1 MTKNQYKLI
10 GLIALGGTLEF
21 YDFTIY
27 ALFAPYLSQHFF
39 ANTNQFIT
47 LINTFAVFALGYL
60 ARPLGGIIFGHL
72 GDKFGRKSAFSLS
85 VFIMAIATLLIGCLP
100 TYQSIGM
107 AAPIFLIILRLLQGF
122 SVGGEIPGAA
132 IFSSEHMP
140 TNQKGGAIGFVFMCI
155 TLGNTIGAG
164 VGLILTTFLTPQQM
178 LLWGWRIPFILGFI
192 VGIISYKVRNKT
204 LETPTFLAILKE
216 NNIHRLP
223 LLGVLQLSR
232 VKLFSAFL
240 LTAVP
245 ASIISFFLYLPT
257 YLINNINIQ
266 VSHTYVINFFAF
278 LSLGLMTFFSGRVSD
293 YINRTRLLII
303 STILLIVFSYPLFY
317 GLKLYGDTFL
327 WLFILGLAA
336 LGGMANGSYIIL
348 LLELFPA
355 NIRYSAVGFSYGLG
369 IAVFGGI
376 GPLAFTWLIRYLG
389 ILEAPAFYI
398 LSCAIL
404 TLFAGLVNVST
415 SKFTKYANKP
425 LIKKHPIHIE
435 S

>member
-1 MTKNQYKLI
+1 MI
-10 GLIALGGTLEF
+10 GLIALGGALEF

-39 ANTNQFIT
+39 ANTNQFIN

-60 ARPLGGIIFGHL
+60 ARPLGGIVFGHL

-107 AAPIFLIILRLLQGF
+107 AAPILLILLRLLQGF

-132 IFSSEHMP
+132 IFTSEHMP
-140 TNQKGGAIGFVFMCI
+140 SNQRGVAIGFVFMCI

-164 VGLILTTFLTPQQM
+164 VGLILTTCLTSQQM

-192 VGIISYKVRNKT
+192 VGIISYEIRSKT

-216 NNIHRLP
+216 NNLHRLP
-223 LLGVLQLSR
+223 FLGVLQLSPI
-232 VKLFSAFL
+232 KLLSAFL

-266 VSHTYVINFFAF
+266 VSHTYIINFFAF

-293 YINRTRLLII
+293 YINRTKLLII
-303 STILLIVFSYPLFY
+303 STILLIVFSYPFFY
-317 GLKLYGDTFL
+317 GLRLYGEVFL
-327 WLFILGLAA
+327 WPFILGLAT
-336 LGGMANGSYIIL
+336 LGGLANGSYIIL
-348 LLELFPA
+348 ILELFPE
-355 NIRYSAVGFSYGLG
+355 NIRYSAVGFSYSLG

-376 GPLAFTWLIRYLG
+376 GPLAFTGLIRYLG
-389 ILEAPAFYI
+389 TSEAPAFYI
-398 LSCAIL
+398 LVCATV
-404 TLFAGLVNVST
+404 TLLACLVNVYKSKLVKHVNQPIIEKTSPTYST
-415 SKFTKYANKP
+415 T
-425 LIKKHPIHIE
+425 H
-435 S
+435 